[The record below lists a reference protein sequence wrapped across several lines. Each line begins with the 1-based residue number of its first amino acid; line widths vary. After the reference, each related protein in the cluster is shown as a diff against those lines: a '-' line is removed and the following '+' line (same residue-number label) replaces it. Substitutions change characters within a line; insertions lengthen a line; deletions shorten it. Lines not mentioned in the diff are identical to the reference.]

1 VNAQPLYETS
11 LGKAY
16 VADSLKFMTSVDAES
31 VNLVMTSPPYALHF
45 KKAYGNERQDRYIEW
60 FLSFARQFHRVL
72 KDDGSFVLDI
82 GGAWTPGQPTRSLYH
97 FELLIA
103 LCKQVGFHLAQEF
116 FWYNPGKLP
125 APAEW
130 VTVRKI
136 RVKDAVNCVWWL
148 SKTPFPKAD
157 NQRVLNEYSTD
168 MKRLLERGY
177 RSTIRPSGHVITKKF
192 RKREGSIPSNV
203 FICGNNDSNGH
214 YLSRCKKAGVK
225 PHPARFPVQLPTF
238 FVKLLTD
245 KDDLVV
251 DPFAGSN
258 TTGKACEDLGRR
270 WLALELRRDYLDASR
285 FRFERGADT
294 AGRRKAGSLLRRNGE
309 RTLFD

>member
-1 VNAQPLYETS
+1 
-11 LGKAY
+11 
-16 VADSLKFMTSVDAES
+16 
-31 VNLVMTSPPYALHF
+31 
-45 KKAYGNERQDRYIEW
+45 
-60 FLSFARQFHRVL
+60 
-72 KDDGSFVLDI
+72 
-82 GGAWTPGQPTRSLYH
+82 
-97 FELLIA
+97 
-103 LCKQVGFHLAQEF
+103 
-116 FWYNPGKLP
+116 
-125 APAEW
+125 
-130 VTVRKI
+130 
-136 RVKDAVNCVWWL
+136 VKDAVNCVWWL

-177 RSTIRPSGHVITKKF
+177 KSTIRPSGHVITKKF

-214 YLSRCKKAGVK
+214 YLCRCKEAGIK

-245 KDDLVV
+245 KGDLVV

-270 WLALELRRDYLDASR
+270 WLALELRSEYLEASR
-285 FRFERGADT
+285 FRFERGVDGSN
-294 AGRRKAGSLLRRNGE
+294 GRKTKSEQKGSRE